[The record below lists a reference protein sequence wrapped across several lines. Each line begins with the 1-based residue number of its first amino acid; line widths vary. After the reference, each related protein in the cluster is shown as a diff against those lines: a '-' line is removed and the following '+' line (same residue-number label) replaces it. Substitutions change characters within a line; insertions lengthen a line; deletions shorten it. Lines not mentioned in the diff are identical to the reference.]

1 MKWEGLIKLK
11 ILMSKLILN
20 PQGDLFVIQVGRLKN
35 IYLSTHE
42 LEEGSQSDI
51 KVCVKISI

>member
-1 MKWEGLIKLK
+1 MGRIYYKLK

-20 PQGDLFVIQVGRLKN
+20 PQGDLFVIQVGSLKN

-42 LEEGSQSDI
+42 LGEGSLSRTL
-51 KVCVKISI
+51 KYV

>member
-1 MKWEGLIKLK
+1 MGRIYYKLK

-20 PQGDLFVIQVGRLKN
+20 PQGDRFVIQVGSLKN

-42 LEEGSQSDI
+42 LGEGSLSRTL
-51 KVCVKISI
+51 KYV

>member
-1 MKWEGLIKLK
+1 MGRIDYKLK

-20 PQGDLFVIQVGRLKN
+20 PQGDLFVVKVGSLKN